1 MNQKQRNVAAKLRKE
16 DIMDIKEKEAEKK
29 EYKNAVV
36 FLRRSKA
43 GNHLFV
49 HDSKEDLI
57 SGGTLIMNVSDIE
70 KLIGGGTEWIKVRVL
85 PQDSAAEQSAAE
97 EGA

>member
-1 MNQKQRNVAAKLRKE
+1 MNAKKE
-16 DIMDIKEKEAEKK
+16 EEEKK

-36 FLRRSKA
+36 FLRRSRA

-49 HDSKEDLI
+49 HDSREELV
-57 SGGTLIMNVSDIE
+57 SGGTLIMNVSDVE
-70 KLIGGGTEWIKVRVL
+70 KLIGGGTDWIKVSVL
-85 PQDSAAEQSAAE
+85 PQESAAEQSAAE

>member
-1 MNQKQRNVAAKLRKE
+1 MTKQAKLVE
-16 DIMDIKEKEAEKK
+16 GGI

-49 HDSKEDLI
+49 HDSREDLI
-57 SGGTLIMNVSDIE
+57 SGGTLIMNVSDVE
-70 KLIGGGTEWIKVRVL
+70 RLIGGGTEWIKVSVL
-85 PQDSAAEQSAAE
+85 PPESAADKAEKE
-97 EGA
+97 EG